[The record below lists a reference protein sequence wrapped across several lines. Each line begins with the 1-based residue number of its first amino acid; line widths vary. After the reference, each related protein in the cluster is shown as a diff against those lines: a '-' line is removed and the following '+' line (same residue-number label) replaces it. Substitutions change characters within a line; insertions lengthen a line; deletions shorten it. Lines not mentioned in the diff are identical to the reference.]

1 MQVVSVMCVRA
12 SDRSANAI
20 CGTTSSTIETVATRR
35 RPNATRAE
43 LDRAA
48 AVRTG
53 SERAR
58 DLQVADAEAL
68 TAIRGQDHQ

>member
-1 MQVVSVMCVRA
+1 MHVVSVMCVRV
-12 SDRSANAI
+12 SGRSANAI
-20 CGTTSSTIETVATRR
+20 CGMTSSTTATAATRR
-35 RPNATRAE
+35 RPNVTRAE

-58 DLQVADAEAL
+58 DHQVADAEAL
-68 TAIRGQDHQ
+68 TAIRGQGHQ